1 MTNISMVDT
10 VSERTQR
17 TPETDSYAGDIP
29 TRLATTVVRE
39 LSAIDPLRST
49 VAIASEWTGIILAVV
64 LYQRYLHPIFLP
76 LVIMWIGARQ
86 HALAILMHEATH
98 YLLFKNRRLNAVV
111 SELFLAW
118 PLFITTQ
125 TYRPSHFAHHRH
137 VNTEKDPDLMRKQ
150 SSASEWEFPK
160 SWGAL
165 VRLLVKDVFGL
176 NTRQLVSDFDD
187 MWDQKAAKKTGVD
200 AYVVARMLYY
210 ILALSAV
217 TYFRVWPMFLL
228 LWVVPI
234 LTWLKMIM
242 RIRSI
247 AEHFAIENDHVY
259 TQSRTTLPSLFER
272 LFVAPRH
279 VSFHLEHHLYPSV
292 PYFRLPQLHAVLMK
306 DAIFQSRAH
315 VTSTYLGVLKE
326 CVRSSRQA
334 SQLTSSV

>member
-1 MTNISMVDT
+1 MTNISIGDT
-10 VSERTQR
+10 VSEHTQR

-165 VRLLVKDVFGL
+165 VTLLVKDVFGL

-187 MWDQKAAKKTGVD
+187 MWDQKATTKAGVD
-200 AYVVARMLYY
+200 AYVVARIFYY
-210 ILALSAV
+210 IVVLSAV

>member
-165 VRLLVKDVFGL
+165 ATLLVKDVFGL

-187 MWDQKAAKKTGVD
+187 MWDQKATTKAGVD
-200 AYVVARMLYY
+200 AYVVARIFYY
-210 ILALSAV
+210 IVVLSAV

-306 DAIFQSRAH
+306 DAVFPSRAH
-315 VTSTYLGVLKE
+315 VTSTYWGVLRE
-326 CVRSSRQA
+326 CVGSGRQA
-334 SQLTSSV
+334 SQFASSV

>member
-1 MTNISMVDT
+1 
-10 VSERTQR
+10 
-17 TPETDSYAGDIP
+17 
-29 TRLATTVVRE
+29 
-39 LSAIDPLRST
+39 
-49 VAIASEWTGIILAVV
+49 
-64 LYQRYLHPIFLP
+64 
-76 LVIMWIGARQ
+76 MWIGARQ

-125 TYRPSHFAHHRH
+125 TYRGSHFAHHRH

-165 VRLLVKDVFGL
+165 VRLLVKDVLGL
-176 NTRQLVSDFDD
+176 HTRQLVSDFDD
-187 MWDQKAAKKTGVD
+187 MWDQKATKKAGVD
-200 AYVVARMLYY
+200 TYVVARMLYY
-210 ILALSAV
+210 VLVLSAV
-217 TYFRVWPMFLL
+217 TYFRVWPMFVL
-228 LWVVPI
+228 LWLVPI

-259 TQSRTTLPSLFER
+259 TQSRTTLPSLLER
-272 LFVAPRH
+272 LFVAPRN
-279 VSFHLEHHLYPSV
+279 VNFHLEHHLYPSV

-306 DAIFQSRAH
+306 DAIFQSKAH
-315 VTSTYLGVLKE
+315 ITSTYFGVLKE
-326 CVRSSRQA
+326 CVHSR
-334 SQLTSSV
+334 